1 MLDWLRRNH
10 PLLNNG
16 WVGRYKGTLVQL
28 AYLIYIC
35 YHYLFVML
43 PSVLVRK
50 SLNLCTTFAIIWTLI
65 LSEKISRLFR
75 RTKWKKEKRSQDCIS
90 PMLWL
95 TVWIDP
101 VLEFQEEDGMSDSYQ
116 VELFFRGEKKFL
128 LVNSQASCSRQD
140 SAHRPFLN
148 NPIGDF

>member
-1 MLDWLRRNH
+1 
-10 PLLNNG
+10 
-16 WVGRYKGTLVQL
+16 
-28 AYLIYIC
+28 
-35 YHYLFVML
+35 
-43 PSVLVRK
+43 
-50 SLNLCTTFAIIWTLI
+50 
-65 LSEKISRLFR
+65 
-75 RTKWKKEKRSQDCIS
+75 
-90 PMLWL
+90 MLWL

-128 LVNSQASCSRQD
+128 LVNSQASSRQD

>member
-1 MLDWLRRNH
+1 
-10 PLLNNG
+10 
-16 WVGRYKGTLVQL
+16 
-28 AYLIYIC
+28 
-35 YHYLFVML
+35 
-43 PSVLVRK
+43 
-50 SLNLCTTFAIIWTLI
+50 
-65 LSEKISRLFR
+65 
-75 RTKWKKEKRSQDCIS
+75 
-90 PMLWL
+90 MLWL